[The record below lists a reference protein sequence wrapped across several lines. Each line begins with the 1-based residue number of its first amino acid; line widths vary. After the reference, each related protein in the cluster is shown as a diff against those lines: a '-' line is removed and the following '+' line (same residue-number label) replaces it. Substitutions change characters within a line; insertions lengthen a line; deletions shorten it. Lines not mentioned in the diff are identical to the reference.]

1 MLHRII
7 AVILGMIVCQ
17 ALFGVL
23 ALATMQVWPDYASH
37 AHHYLD
43 ERIFTFT
50 SIMACMNLVFWAL
63 GFIAAGWMTTRI
75 ARDSSAIWALAGLM
89 ELYAVYAHVVR
100 SWSTFPWWYN
110 IVVVCSVV
118 PAVLLG
124 KLVANESHGASTRWS
139 GLAT

>member
-17 ALFGVL
+17 ALFSVL
-23 ALATMQVWPDYASH
+23 ALTTMQVWPDYARH

-50 SIMACMNLVFWAL
+50 SIMACMNLFFWAL

-100 SWSTFPWWYN
+100 SWTTFPWWYN
-110 IVVVCSVV
+110 IFVVCSVV

-124 KLVANESHGASTRWS
+124 KLVANEPHGASTRRS

>member
-7 AVILGMIVCQ
+7 AVILGMIACQ
-17 ALFGVL
+17 AVFSVL
-23 ALATMQVWPDYASH
+23 ALATMQVWPNYASH

-43 ERIFTFT
+43 QRIFTFT

-63 GFIAAGWMTTRI
+63 GFIAAGWMTVRI

-118 PAVLLG
+118 PAVLVG
-124 KLVANESHGASTRWS
+124 KLVGNEPHGASARRS